1 MKVLSVIL
9 ALVLDVIPFG
19 KTFLEPL
26 NKRDSA
32 LVADQFKYGFTL
44 EKKDLPP
51 ALGLT
56 DMSKVCDDTL
66 VLVKSWQLDTLKSGA
81 VKGYI
86 VVAPFEEADYDL
98 PSLYVLR
105 AYDDGRTDTL
115 CFEGS
120 HLEVKPMPV
129 DTATFEIKPLKE
141 QINYPLTFK
150 EILPYLL
157 GILAFAALTVLCVI
171 FLPKIL
177 KKKSSSAKEKD
188 PAHIVA
194 LRELEKFRGDKY
206 WAPSHQKA
214 FYSGITDILKNYID
228 ESFSIDAPEMTTG
241 ELFAE
246 LKRISEIDPQMYASL
261 KSLFERADFVKF
273 AKGVVDDR
281 ENAEALPLCVNFV
294 TSTYQKQVEKEGKD
308 VL

>member
-26 NKRDSA
+26 NQRDSV

-44 EKKDLPP
+44 EKKDVPS
-51 ALGLT
+51 ALGLS
-56 DMSKVCDDTL
+56 DMSKVCNDTL
-66 VLVKSWQLDTLKSGA
+66 VLVKSWQIDTLKTGDI
-81 VKGYI
+81 KGYI
-86 VVAPFEEADYDL
+86 VVAPFEEASYEL

-120 HLEVKPMPV
+120 RLEVKPMPV
-129 DTATFEIKPLKE
+129 DTATFEIKPLKG

-150 EILPYLL
+150 EIMPYVLGGLGFVAVLVL
-157 GILAFAALTVLCVI
+157 GIV

-177 KKKSSSAKEKD
+177 RRKSSAHKAKD
-188 PAHIVA
+188 PAHIIA
-194 LRELEKFRGDKY
+194 LRELEKYRGDKY

-228 ESFSIDAPEMTTG
+228 ESFSIDAPEMTTA
-241 ELFAE
+241 ELFSE
-246 LKRISEIDPQMYASL
+246 LKNVSEIDSQMYDSL
-261 KSLFERADFVKF
+261 RTLFERADFVKF
-273 AKGVVDDR
+273 AKAVVDDE
-281 ENAEALPLCVNFV
+281 ENAQALPLCVKFV
-294 TSTYQKQVEKEGKD
+294 TSTYQKQVEKEGEN